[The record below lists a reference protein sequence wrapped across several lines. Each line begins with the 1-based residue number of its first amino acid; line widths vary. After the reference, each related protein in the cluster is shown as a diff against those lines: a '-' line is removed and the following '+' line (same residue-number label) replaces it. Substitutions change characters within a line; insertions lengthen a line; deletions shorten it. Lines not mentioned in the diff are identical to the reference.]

1 MVDTMNETLYNKVK
15 RLDWQP
21 KHVAEVGVYYPE
33 TSNVLLFIED
43 GCTTDLFEPDP
54 QCLQRIRDRFGDY
67 SNVTIHPYAIH
78 SERGTV
84 QLYRAGASTFVKGLP
99 ASPAL
104 VNDSYQPNQDDLF
117 TAEARLFSEFD
128 DGSIDLISID
138 VEGSE
143 WFVIQHMVS
152 RPKVIS
158 VETGRKR
165 YANPYLEQIRQFMA
179 ENGYRRWYRDDSDS
193 VYVHES
199 IKTPL
204 LSRWL

>member
-1 MVDTMNETLYNKVK
+1 M
-15 RLDWQP
+15 R
-21 KHVAEVGVYYPE
+21 
-33 TSNVLLFIED
+33 LFIED

-54 QCLQRIRDRFGDY
+54 RCLERIRGSFGELP
-67 SNVTIHPYAIH
+67 NVRIPPYAIH
-78 SERGTV
+78 SERGRV

-104 VNDSYQPNQDDLF
+104 VNDSYQPSQDDLF

-143 WFVIQHMVS
+143 WFVIAHRVS
-152 RPKVIS
+152 RPGVIS
-158 VETGRKR
+158 VQTGRKR
-165 YANPYLEQIRQFMA
+165 YTNPYLEQIKQWMM
-179 ENGYRRWYRDDSDS
+179 ENGYRRWYRDDSDT
-193 VYVHES
+193 VFVHES
-199 IKTPL
+199 MRTPF